1 MTAANPAAN
10 LELELADLLVEVLN
24 LDLAGSAIDP
34 QAPLFG
40 EQGLG
45 LDSIDVLEMAVAISS
60 RYGFQLRSDDP
71 ENERIFASLRS
82 LGTHVARQRTK

>member
-1 MTAANPAAN
+1 MTAANPAVT

-82 LGTHVARQRTK
+82 LSTHVARQRTQ

>member
-10 LELELADLLVEVLN
+10 HELEIADLLVEVLN

-82 LGTHVARQRTK
+82 LSTHVARQRTQ

>member
-10 LELELADLLVEVLN
+10 LELEIADLLVEVLN

-60 RYGFQLRSDDP
+60 RYGFQLRSDDA

-82 LGTHVARQRTK
+82 LSTHVARQRTQ